1 MHHWLKTTKAPV
13 SDFCCQIKKDKFSSS
28 HFTCILQIDEKFLF
42 CFTVLHARWP
52 FNFFCHFSSTFM
64 LWCNVGNSTWIKLQ
78 LSHLVC
84 WRFHLKMRTSFDG
97 LEKEKS
103 NWHNLGCATQVAS
116 FLIRSLNGWQK
127 NYLISKLTKDGKVLR
142 D

>member
-1 MHHWLKTTKAPV
+1 MVLK
-13 SDFCCQIKKDKFSSS
+13 KK
-28 HFTCILQIDEKFLF
+28 
-42 CFTVLHARWP
+42 
-52 FNFFCHFSSTFM
+52 
-64 LWCNVGNSTWIKLQ
+64 
-78 LSHLVC
+78 
-84 WRFHLKMRTSFDG
+84 
-97 LEKEKS
+97 KS